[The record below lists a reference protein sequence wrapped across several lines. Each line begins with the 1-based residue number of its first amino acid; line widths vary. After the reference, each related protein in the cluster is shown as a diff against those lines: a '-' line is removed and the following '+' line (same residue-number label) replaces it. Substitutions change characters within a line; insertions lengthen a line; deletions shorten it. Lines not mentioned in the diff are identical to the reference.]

1 MATGILIVRKLTEV
15 HPGKTR
21 IKKESL
27 LYNVVIILS
36 VTSIKNALIDK
47 NMLSIKKKSL
57 EIPLTAKKK
66 MPTMEYNEKFYGN
79 LYENVG
85 KMDKFLE
92 K

>member
-1 MATGILIVRKLTEV
+1 MLAAWMIVRKLTEV

-27 LYNVVIILS
+27 LYNVIIILS

-57 EIPLTAKKK
+57 EIPLTTKK
-66 MPTMEYNEKFYGN
+66 NAHNGI
-79 LYENVG
+79 
-85 KMDKFLE
+85 
-92 K
+92 

>member
-66 MPTMEYNEKFYGN
+66 NAHNGI
-79 LYENVG
+79 
-85 KMDKFLE
+85 
-92 K
+92 

>member
-47 NMLSIKKKSL
+47 NMLSIKKK
-57 EIPLTAKKK
+57 ITRDPINCQKK
-66 MPTMEYNEKFYGN
+66 NAHNGI
-79 LYENVG
+79 
-85 KMDKFLE
+85 
-92 K
+92 

>member
-66 MPTMEYNEKFYGN
+66 KCPQWNIMKNFMEIYM
-79 LYENVG
+79 
-85 KMDKFLE
+85 KM
-92 K
+92 